1 MRLIIGIFIAFAV
14 AAVAYDLGVRLPL
27 DFGFQLAIVGA
38 LSLASWGLVSSF
50 SDDGHA
56 HRHWHWHRH

>member
-27 DFGFQLAIVGA
+27 DLGFQFAIVA
-38 LSLASWGLVSSF
+38 VLSLASWALVSSL
-50 SDDGHA
+50 SDDEHA
-56 HRHWHWHRH
+56 HRH